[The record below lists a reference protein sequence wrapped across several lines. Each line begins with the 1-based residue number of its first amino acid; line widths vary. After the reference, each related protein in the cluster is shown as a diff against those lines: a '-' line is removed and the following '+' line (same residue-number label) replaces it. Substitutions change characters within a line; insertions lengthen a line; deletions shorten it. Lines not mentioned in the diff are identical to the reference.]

1 MPCAVA
7 AGSYVY
13 LVLENILRPVPNPSF
28 RNFEIE
34 YPSFR
39 NFGIEL
45 QILIEIIQ
53 MNCKDKV
60 MVLVP
65 IINKNFGKYFRILS
79 NIKMSQIN

>member
-1 MPCAVA
+1 VLWPRALTCTWCLRISCAP
-7 AGSYVY
+7 
-13 LVLENILRPVPNPSF
+13 ILNPSF